1 MFNALVTR
9 GVMVLTD
16 VPSSSGIDF
25 GVVDDLVNV
34 VKTVIDLFTI
44 FPLNIFLT
52 GSMLLLAAGIFSK
65 LRHS

>member
-1 MFNALVTR
+1 MLNALATTST
-9 GVMVLTD
+9 VLTA
-16 VPSSSGIDF
+16 SSSGIDF

-52 GSMLLLAAGIFSK
+52 ASFVLLAAGIFSK

>member
-1 MFNALVTR
+1 MLNALATIPT
-9 GVMVLTD
+9 VLTTT
-16 VPSSSGIDF
+16 SSGIDF
-25 GVVDDLVNV
+25 AVVDDLVNI

-52 GSMLLLAAGIFSK
+52 ASFVLLAAGIFSK

>member
-1 MFNALVTR
+1 MFNALATTST
-9 GVMVLTD
+9 VLTTT
-16 VPSSSGIDF
+16 SSGIDF
-25 GVVDDLVNV
+25 AVVDDLVSV

-52 GSMLLLAAGIFSK
+52 ASFVLLAAGIFSR